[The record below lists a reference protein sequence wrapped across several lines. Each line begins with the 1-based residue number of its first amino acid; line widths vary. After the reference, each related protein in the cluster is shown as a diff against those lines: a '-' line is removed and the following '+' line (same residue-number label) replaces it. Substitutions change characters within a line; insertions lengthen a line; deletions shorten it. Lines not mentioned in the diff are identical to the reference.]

1 MHRGAAKNTPGLD
14 DTQCAAILQR
24 SPPIMMMMTMMMITI
39 PIIIMVCHLMP
50 TFCRLYCA
58 NNDLSSLNQIN
69 PAHSHNLFSFH
80 PYHHTYAQWYVP
92 ASPAHA
98 GQAIHER
105 VFSHLKDGRLSRAC
119 QGALA
124 GRTPFPLSRIAS
136 APPPPPPPS
145 PVRRTPHP
153 HWGRFAFY
161 FDRSVLLPFT
171 QLPGD
176 HAGWQLQH
184 THSTGQHT
192 KERLGFGSHTVNQQA
207 SAGKG
212 LERVEWGWSTCLDG
226 EEGGAGE

>member
-1 MHRGAAKNTPGLD
+1 
-14 DTQCAAILQR
+14 
-24 SPPIMMMMTMMMITI
+24 
-39 PIIIMVCHLMP
+39 MP

-161 FDRSVLLPFT
+161 FDRSVLP
-171 QLPGD
+171 
-176 HAGWQLQH
+176 
-184 THSTGQHT
+184 HSTACRSRGMAAAAYSQHST
-192 KERLGFGSHTVNQQA
+192 ARMPRVPPRWRLSAHTTNHQHLQSGDLRGRSGDA
-207 SAGKG
+207 SRASRGA
-212 LERVEWGWSTCLDG
+212 RRGW
-226 EEGGAGE
+226 EMMGARLI